1 MNSSGLGRF
10 MRFIF
15 AGLVLMFFSLTPLF
29 SQTPSS
35 GNSAT
40 VLEKSKSPMEMPLVD
55 TTIKWV
61 QLMLSPRPNYYEV
74 KRAFE
79 QHFGGVVPF
88 KGQGYKIFKRWEYR
102 VINHLDSAGFVNW
115 NFGVI
120 DELAGNLVSGG
131 ASAAGSGSG
140 SGIGSGSSGSGS
152 GSGSSSGSG
161 GRHRFSAIQTID
173 RLAPGGP
180 ATS

>member
-40 VLEKSKSPMEMPLVD
+40 ALEKSMSPMEMPLVD

-79 QHFGGVVPF
+79 QHFGVAVPF

-115 NFGVI
+115 NFGVV
-120 DELAGNLVSGG
+120 DELSGNIVSG
-131 ASAAGSGSG
+131 GSGSG
-140 SGIGSGSSGSGS
+140 FAPVE
-152 GSGSSSGSG
+152 G
-161 GRHRFSAIQTID
+161 GFVGANTNTKSASTTETEEVTDDDI
-173 RLAPGGP
+173 PF
-180 ATS
+180 